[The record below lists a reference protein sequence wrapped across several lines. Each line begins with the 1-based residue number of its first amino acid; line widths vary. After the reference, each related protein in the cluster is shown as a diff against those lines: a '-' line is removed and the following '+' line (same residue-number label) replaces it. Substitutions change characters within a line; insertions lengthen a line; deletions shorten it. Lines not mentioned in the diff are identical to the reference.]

1 MKKAQKIIRV
11 AVVIALC
18 ALPALILFAPHNDER
33 IRNVPLLIAVVSAA
47 VLFVLFKL
55 TKRIVFLL
63 KLVSAAKRRG
73 VGSIKYHLLPN
84 LFRKKGRYDLEY
96 VKDANKYQVVLV
108 ISRKYIKYHIDDEN
122 TLQRFVATAK
132 SVKSGKHSAYISN
145 NVTWKEKSGIFLPW
159 SSDAEAERV
168 IVFSKMPN
176 NITDSQFREQR
187 SIGNGEKS
195 PLGYL
200 VCDIEYFVKHC

>member
-1 MKKAQKIIRV
+1 MKKAQNIIRV

-33 IRNVPLLIAVVSAA
+33 IRNVPLLIAVVSAVA
-47 VLFVLFKL
+47 LFVLLNL
-55 TKRIVFLL
+55 TRRIIFIL
-63 KLVSAAKRRG
+63 KIVSAAKKSG
-73 VGSIKYHLLPN
+73 VGNIKYHLLPN

-108 ISRKYIKYHIDDEN
+108 ISKTYIKYHIDDEN
-122 TLQRFVATAK
+122 TLRRFLATAK
-132 SVKSGKHSAYISN
+132 SVKSGKHSAYISA
-145 NVTWKEKSGIFLPW
+145 NVTWKEKSSIFLPW
-159 SSDAEAERV
+159 SSDVAAERV

-187 SIGNGEKS
+187 SIGNGEKT

-200 VCDIEYFVKHC
+200 VCDIEYFVKCC